1 MPAYTTGCH
10 GCCLSAIE
18 LPLRSGQRQCWLIRT
33 IRAVHGFRLAASNVL
48 RPRRFCAVSV
58 CAIEKRR
65 MAHTYYITAPPSVSG
80 SRIQY
85 TAFEV
90 RCLAAW
96 FRLGSQP
103 RGFRRWLSVQWWL
116 LVSSERVIRHVRVC
130 VWRQYRRSQQRQ
142 ERAARPAAA

>member
-1 MPAYTTGCH
+1 
-10 GCCLSAIE
+10 
-18 LPLRSGQRQCWLIRT
+18 
-33 IRAVHGFRLAASNVL
+33 
-48 RPRRFCAVSV
+48 
-58 CAIEKRR
+58 

-90 RCLAAW
+90 RCLSAW
-96 FRLGSQP
+96 FRLASQP

-130 VWRQYRRSQQRQ
+130 TWRRYRIQRERQ
-142 ERAARPAAA
+142 ERAARLAARRAARRPS